1 MGAWSAVRVYR
12 SLLVLYPR
20 DFRDRYTDDLVQTLT
35 DLSGELGPRRAFRR
49 VTLDLVVT
57 VPRYRLE
64 TLMND
69 RRSSTVL
76 TVAIVVMAVAGIT
89 SVFVGLSI
97 DSSSRWL
104 SSSPGVVLVLLAGV
118 VAIAQRSKLAR
129 SIDAVDG
136 SRLRRKRLRTASVL
150 AASLPVIYLV
160 SLPILGNHWGT
171 DAVVAFG
178 LWVGVLIAAVCYAI
192 AGISTPKS
200 RAIP

>member
-1 MGAWSAVRVYR
+1 MEGGSAVRVYR
-12 SLLVLYPR
+12 SLLLLYPR

-35 DLSGELGPRRAFRR
+35 DLSAELGPRRAWRR
-49 VTLDLVVT
+49 VALDLVVT

-69 RRSSTVL
+69 KRSSTLL
-76 TVAIVVMAVAGIT
+76 TVAITVMAVAGIT
-89 SVFVGLSI
+89 SMFVGLY
-97 DSSSRWL
+97 
-104 SSSPGVVLVLLAGV
+104 PGVVLVPLAVV
-118 VAIAQRSKLAR
+118 VAITQRSKLAR

-136 SRLRRKRLRTASVL
+136 TRLRRKRLRTAAVL

-160 SLPILGNHWGT
+160 SLPILGDEWGT

-178 LWVGVLIAAVCYAI
+178 LWVAVLIAAVGYVV

-200 RAIP
+200 RAIS

>member
-1 MGAWSAVRVYR
+1 MEAREAVRVYR
-12 SLLVLYPR
+12 SLLMLYPR
-20 DFRDRYTDDLVQTLT
+20 DFRDRYTDDLVQTFT
-35 DLSGELGPRRAFRR
+35 DLSGELGARRAWRR

-69 RRSSTVL
+69 ERSSALL

-89 SVFVGLSI
+89 SVFAGLY
-97 DSSSRWL
+97 
-104 SSSPGVVLVLLAGV
+104 PGVVLVPLAGV
-118 VAIAQRSKLAR
+118 VAITQRSKLAR

-136 SRLRRKRLRTASVL
+136 TGLRRKRLRTASVL

-160 SLPILGNHWGT
+160 SLPILGNQWGT

-200 RAIP
+200 RAIS

>member
-1 MGAWSAVRVYR
+1 MEAGSAVRVYR
-12 SLLVLYPR
+12 SLLLLYPR

-35 DLSGELGPRRAFRR
+35 DLSGELGPRRAWRR

-64 TLMND
+64 TLMSD
-69 RRSSTVL
+69 KRSSTLL
-76 TVAIVVMAVAGIT
+76 TVAITVMAVAGIT
-89 SVFVGLSI
+89 SVFVGLY
-97 DSSSRWL
+97 
-104 SSSPGVVLVLLAGV
+104 PGVVLVPLAVV
-118 VAIAQRSKLAR
+118 VAITQRSKLAR

-136 SRLRRKRLRTASVL
+136 SRLRRKRLRTAAVL

-160 SLPILGNHWGT
+160 SLPILGDDWGT

-178 LWVGVLIAAVCYAI
+178 LWLGVLIAAVCYLI

-200 RAIP
+200 RAIT

>member
-1 MGAWSAVRVYR
+1 MEAGPAVRVYR
-12 SLLVLYPR
+12 SLLLLYPR

-35 DLSGELGPRRAFRR
+35 DLSGDLGPRRAWCR

-69 RRSSTVL
+69 QRTSTFL
-76 TVAIVVMAVAGIT
+76 TVATTLMAVAGIT
-89 SVFVGLSI
+89 SVFVGLY
-97 DSSSRWL
+97 
-104 SSSPGVVLVLLAGV
+104 PGVALVPLAGV
-118 VAIAQRSKLAR
+118 VAITQRSKLAR
-129 SIDAVDG
+129 SIDAADG
-136 SRLRRKRLRTASVL
+136 TGLRRKRLRTAAVL

-160 SLPILGNHWGT
+160 SLPILGNDWGT

-178 LWVGVLIAAVCYAI
+178 VWLGVLIAAVCYAI

-200 RAIP
+200 RAIS

>member
-1 MGAWSAVRVYR
+1 MEAGSAVRVYR
-12 SLLVLYPR
+12 RLLLLYPR

-35 DLSGELGPRRAFRR
+35 DLSGELGPRRAWRR

-64 TLMND
+64 TVMND
-69 RRSSTVL
+69 ERSSTLL
-76 TVAIVVMAVAGIT
+76 TMAIVVMAVAGIT
-89 SVFVGLSI
+89 SVFVGLY
-97 DSSSRWL
+97 
-104 SSSPGVVLVLLAGV
+104 PGVVLVPLAGV
-118 VAIAQRSKLAR
+118 VAITQRSKLAR

-136 SRLRRKRLRTASVL
+136 TRLRRKRLRTASVL

-160 SLPILGNHWGT
+160 SLPILGNQWGT

-192 AGISTPKS
+192 AGIGTPKS
-200 RAIP
+200 RAIS

>member
-1 MGAWSAVRVYR
+1 MEAGSAVRVYR
-12 SLLVLYPR
+12 SLLLLYPR

-35 DLSGELGPRRAFRR
+35 DLSGELGPRRAWRR

-69 RRSSTVL
+69 ERSSTLL
-76 TVAIVVMAVAGIT
+76 TVAITVMAVAGIT
-89 SVFVGLSI
+89 SVFVGLY
-97 DSSSRWL
+97 
-104 SSSPGVVLVLLAGV
+104 PGVVLVPLAGV
-118 VAIAQRSKLAR
+118 VAITQRSKLAR

-136 SRLRRKRLRTASVL
+136 TRLRRKRLRTAAVL

-160 SLPILGNHWGT
+160 SLPILGNQWGT

-178 LWVGVLIAAVCYAI
+178 LWVGVLIAAVCYVI

-200 RAIP
+200 RAIS

>member
-1 MGAWSAVRVYR
+1 MEAGSAVRVYR
-12 SLLVLYPR
+12 SLLLLYPR

-35 DLSGELGPRRAFRR
+35 DLSGELGPRRAWRR

-57 VPRYRLE
+57 IPRYRLE
-64 TLMND
+64 TVMND
-69 RRSSTVL
+69 ERSSTLL
-76 TVAIVVMAVAGIT
+76 TMAITVIAVAGIT
-89 SVFVGLSI
+89 SVFVGLY
-97 DSSSRWL
+97 
-104 SSSPGVVLVLLAGV
+104 PGVVLVPLAGV
-118 VAIAQRSKLAR
+118 VAITQRSKLAR

-136 SRLRRKRLRTASVL
+136 TRLRRKRLRTASVL

-200 RAIP
+200 RAIS